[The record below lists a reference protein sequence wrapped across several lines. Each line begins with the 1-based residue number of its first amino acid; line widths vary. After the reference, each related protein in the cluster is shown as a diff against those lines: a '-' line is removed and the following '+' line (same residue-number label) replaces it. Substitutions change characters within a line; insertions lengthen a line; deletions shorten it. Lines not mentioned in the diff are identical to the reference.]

1 MLEHN
6 VRMKVKDNKTNKSIL
21 IDKFIINEFR
31 WDLRSS
37 NILIEVLYYFGEYLV
52 LKNEFIFQGKTDV
65 DINKLIDEVIEK
77 HYGESF

>member
-37 NILIEVLYYFGEYLV
+37 NIIIEVLYYFGEYLV